1 MWDGRVRGPRNFAK
15 TGSSTFRSFK
25 EGHVAGARNQCLRSG
40 LLSPSRGACGMKAL
54 PLLLLPVLGLLVCG
68 RSLCPV
74 EEAINEKIQDG
85 TRSILETIRT
95 IGLSCRTVTSRGDL
109 ATCPLGFA
117 VTACTCG
124 SACGSWDVRAET
136 TCHCQCAG
144 MDWTG
149 ARCCRVQAPA

>member
-1 MWDGRVRGPRNFAK
+1 
-15 TGSSTFRSFK
+15 
-25 EGHVAGARNQCLRSG
+25 
-40 LLSPSRGACGMKAL
+40 MKAL

-74 EEAINEKIQDG
+74 EEAINERIQDG

-109 ATCPLGFA
+109 ATCPLGEYRSPLSRLSLPPLSPAGFA

>member
-1 MWDGRVRGPRNFAK
+1 
-15 TGSSTFRSFK
+15 
-25 EGHVAGARNQCLRSG
+25 
-40 LLSPSRGACGMKAL
+40 MKAL
-54 PLLLLPVLGLLVCG
+54 PLLLLLPVLGLLVCG

-136 TCHCQCAG
+136 RRRWFILPQPPQRGFIGGLGLDGTGTPAPPSLIHSRPPKPPVAPG
-144 MDWTG
+144 SRWTPES
-149 ARCCRVQAPA
+149 RLSPES